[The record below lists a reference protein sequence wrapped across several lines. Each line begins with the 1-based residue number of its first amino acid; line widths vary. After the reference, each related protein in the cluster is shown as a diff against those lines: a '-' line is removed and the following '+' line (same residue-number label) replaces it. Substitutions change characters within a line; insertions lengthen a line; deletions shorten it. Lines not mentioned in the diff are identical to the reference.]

1 MSNYESQ
8 AELDDA
14 TCLLLGRF
22 VMYFSGLIH
31 SLENAVELLSA
42 FVSEQDK
49 INFKTSVSKV
59 TAGQMLHKFTSIYS
73 SYWGS
78 NFRESD
84 LEVFACVNEELKT
97 LIDQRNRLMH
107 DVWVNKI
114 LGGSENVPQYMARHR
129 AIINDTN
136 LSYETIDY
144 SPETLE
150 KLILDTRRLILVV
163 NRMYRYSR
171 PGMVG
176 PSYLHAFK

>member
-97 LIDQRNRLMH
+97 LIDQRNRLKAVH
-107 DVWVNKI
+107 
-114 LGGSENVPQYMARHR
+114 LGVVVERLTMQDHV
-129 AIINDTN
+129 AIERLPAWEALRLDPAIPLAFAGVDR
-136 LSYETIDY
+136 
-144 SPETLE
+144 
-150 KLILDTRRLILVV
+150 KDTRQWAEHR
-163 NRMYRYSR
+163 R
-171 PGMVG
+171 
-176 PSYLHAFK
+176 